1 MPGGLRNS
9 FVIIE
14 QKGAKIKGLAVHLC
28 KENTKGEKM
37 DFIKGYIPWKA
48 TEQRSKSGKRQEKHK
63 DSVKSNLNPG
73 LQLLQKIEFLVSDLA
88 LISWNFLK
96 LQ

>member
-1 MPGGLRNS
+1 
-9 FVIIE
+9 
-14 QKGAKIKGLAVHLC
+14 
-28 KENTKGEKM
+28 M